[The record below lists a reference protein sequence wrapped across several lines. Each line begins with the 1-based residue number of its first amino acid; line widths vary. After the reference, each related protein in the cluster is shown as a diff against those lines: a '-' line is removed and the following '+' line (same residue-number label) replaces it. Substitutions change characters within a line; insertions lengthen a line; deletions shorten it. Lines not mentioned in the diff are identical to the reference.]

1 MGRLTSRTSPAGQA
15 SFIDLPLTSLSA
27 AIADDLLHNC
37 PEATL
42 SYHFFRDNHP
52 EPLAD
57 VLRHLAYQHLS
68 QPTGTSKLAI
78 SLHQKSKTTK
88 APLRPKDLAKI
99 LCDLASTSHCT
110 YIVLDGLDEFPHAA
124 KLMKHIPEF
133 VAAGA
138 RLFIASRDIPSIN
151 ASLASTNPSILDAR
165 ADQADISA
173 YVNWRLEEDCELDED
188 AFNDDLLKEICQKL
202 VDQVDGS

>member
-1 MGRLTSRTSPAGQA
+1 MPN
-15 SFIDLPLTSLSA
+15 SLSA
-27 AIADDLLHNC
+27 AVADDLLQHR
-37 PEATL
+37 PGATL
-42 SYHFFRDNHP
+42 SYHCFRDSHP

-78 SLHQKSKTTK
+78 SLHQKSRTTK
-88 APLRPKDLAKI
+88 APLLPRDLAKI

-124 KLMKHIPEF
+124 KLLKHVPEF

-138 RLFIASRDIPSIN
+138 RLFIASRDIPSLN
-151 ASLASTNPSILDAR
+151 ASLAGTNPLILDAR
-165 ADQADISA
+165 ADRADISA
-173 YVNWRLEEDCELDED
+173 YVIWRVEEDCELDED
-188 AFNDDLLKEICQKL
+188 TFNDELIEEICKKI
-202 VDQVDGS
+202 VNVVDGS